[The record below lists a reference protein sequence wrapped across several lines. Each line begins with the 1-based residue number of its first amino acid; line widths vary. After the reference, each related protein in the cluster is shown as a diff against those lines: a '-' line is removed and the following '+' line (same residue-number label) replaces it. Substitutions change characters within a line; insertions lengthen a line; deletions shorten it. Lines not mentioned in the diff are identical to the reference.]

1 MDIQSSLPSPGPEQ
15 HLARLEAEEQA
26 NERLYK
32 VLDIGQAMLQSGAEV
47 SRVEDSLR
55 RICLAYGA
63 ERADV
68 FTITSNIMV
77 TMYSRQYGALTQI
90 RRVAGQQY
98 DLHRLELLNQIG
110 RASCRERV
118 SFAV

>member
-1 MDIQSSLPSPGPEQ
+1 MDIQSSLPSPSQEE

-90 RRVAGQQY
+90 GGWPGSNTICTGWSCSTCCAG
-98 DLHRLELLNQIG
+98 
-110 RASCRERV
+110 ASAR
-118 SFAV
+118 SA

>member
-77 TMYSRQYGALTQI
+77 TMYSRQYGAPAGSPASSTTCTGWSCSTCCAGASA
-90 RRVAGQQY
+90 RRA
-98 DLHRLELLNQIG
+98 
-110 RASCRERV
+110 
-118 SFAV
+118 

>member
-1 MDIQSSLPSPGPEQ
+1 M
-15 HLARLEAEEQA
+15 
-26 NERLYK
+26 
-32 VLDIGQAMLQSGAEV
+32 
-47 SRVEDSLR
+47 EDSLR

-98 DLHRLELLNQIG
+98 DLHRLELLNML
-110 RASCRERV
+110 CRRICAERLTLEETEPC
-118 SFAV
+118 